1 MRSGALLLVAGCVL
15 VPAMAAAHSFD
26 PALLD
31 LREQRT
37 GVFAVRWRTSPAA
50 GEAHLRP
57 HLPERCRRLEIAGGS
72 GDSAWQID
80 CGSESLYGAALRVDG
95 LEATPLDVVV
105 RITWLDGVV
114 DTGVLAGGAGVL
126 RVRVAPSPPVTTG
139 AALGTYVLLGVTHI
153 LRGTDHLLFLFGLM
167 LLVGGG
173 AGFRSGQAFPWHNLL
188 KTITA
193 FTVAHSL
200 TLALAALGL
209 VRLPVAPV
217 EALIALSIVFLAAEL
232 VGAAR
237 REAAA
242 ATAAGG
248 SQPWMVA
255 FAFGLLHGLGFAGAL
270 FRVGLPQEQM
280 ATALLA
286 FNAGVELGQVA
297 FVAALIVPLLALAR
311 AARRWAPARLLPA
324 YAIGALAMMW
334 TLERIQLFWAV
345 PR

>member
-1 MRSGALLLVAGCVL
+1 
-15 VPAMAAAHSFD
+15 MAAAHSFD

-31 LREQRT
+31 LREQRA

-50 GEAHLRP
+50 GEADLRP

-95 LEATPLDVVV
+95 LEATPVDVVV
-105 RITWLDGVV
+105 RIAWLDGVV

-126 RVRVAPSPPVTTG
+126 RVRVAPSPPVTTS
-139 AALGTYVLLGVTHI
+139 AVLGTYVLLGVTHI

-173 AGFRSGQAFPWHNLL
+173 AGFRSGQAFPWHSLL

-248 SQPWMVA
+248 ARPWMVA

-270 FRVGLPQEQM
+270 FRVGLPQDQI